1 MLESIIL
8 VLIYLLIVAAV
19 IYLIIWALQT
29 VAGVALPDKVIK
41 IIWVVF
47 VLVALLLILRI
58 LLPSAGLSRLL

>member
-1 MLESIIL
+1 MLESLIMA
-8 VLIYLLIVAAV
+8 LIYLLIVAAV

-58 LLPSAGLSRLL
+58 LLPGAGILRL